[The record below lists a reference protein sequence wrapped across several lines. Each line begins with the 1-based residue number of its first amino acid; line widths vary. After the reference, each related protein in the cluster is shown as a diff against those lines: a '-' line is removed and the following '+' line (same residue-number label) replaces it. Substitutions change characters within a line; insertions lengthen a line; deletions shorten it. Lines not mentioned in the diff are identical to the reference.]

1 MLSIS
6 FLNFSAWNVFLY
18 LISTF
23 LTEILSIFSSTYWT
37 EMLYFLFPNLPND
50 KFFFLFKAFPTKM
63 FILLSLNF
71 SNWNAFYFFAKL
83 FFRYQNAVE
92 VFFPSPSFIPW
103 LPLLGLGILSAA
115 SLRCLF
121 PLSASSLSLSVCPA
135 ASSYSAS
142 LCCRTNLHANLS
154 CLTCVCCTCVPILCH
169 SSCGRPP

>member
-1 MLSIS
+1 MLFIS
-6 FLNFSAWNVFLY
+6 SHNFSDWNAFYCISELFSDWNAFYGFSELFL
-18 LISTF
+18 LQCFLFRFSTFPPEMSFFILSPLF
-23 LTEILSIFSSTYWT
+23 LTEILTIFSSTYWT

-121 PLSASSLSLSVCPA
+121 PLSASSLSLCLP
-135 ASSYSAS
+135 
-142 LCCRTNLHANLS
+142 S
-154 CLTCVCCTCVPILCH
+154 CQ
-169 SSCGRPP
+169 